1 MELNKL
7 YSIADK
13 ENISIFNVKMKNKAI
28 ICKVDKD
35 YYIGLNYRKMDNSVQ
50 EKEVL
55 AEELGHYYCNALYNI
70 NSDATTVRKKEYRAK
85 KWAFLTL
92 VPYKVLLSLKEQ
104 GYASVYDIAEKLGVS
119 EELVQTAYDYYKE
132 NQYIY

>member
-13 ENISIFNVKMKNKAI
+13 ENISVFNAKMKNKAI

-35 YYIGLNYRKMDNSVQ
+35 YYIGLNYRKMYNSMQ
-50 EKEVL
+50 EKEIL

-70 NSDATTVRKKEYRAK
+70 NSDAETVRKKEYRAK

-104 GYASVYDIAEKLGVS
+104 GYTTIYDIAEKLGVS
-119 EELVQTAYDYYKE
+119 EQLVQTAYNYYIE
-132 NQYIY
+132 NY

>member
-7 YSIADK
+7 YSVADK
-13 ENISIFNVKMKNKAI
+13 ENISVFNAKMKNKAI
-28 ICKVDKD
+28 ICKVDNN

-50 EKEVL
+50 EKEIF

-70 NSDATTVRKKEYRAK
+70 NSDAASIRKKEYRAK

-104 GYASVYDIAEKLGVS
+104 GYTTVYDIAEKLGVS
-119 EELVQTAYDYYKE
+119 EQLVQTAYDYYIK